1 MHFRYPTWWEASVVG
16 VEDEPAELFD
26 GLIIL
31 APARSAA
38 FVCAAFWYFPFLG
51 GVNTLCSC
59 SEFSAVSLSKK
70 RGEFVSSSFSTWVQ
84 NQFETLRFSLFAA
97 AVTLCLSGSESD
109 MLNDTCPSARSWFLL
124 FINKS

>member
-1 MHFRYPTWWEASVVG
+1 MHFRYPARREGPVVA
-16 VEDEPAELFD
+16 VEDPEPKFSD
-26 GLIIL
+26 SFVVL

-38 FVCAAFWYFPFLG
+38 FLAAALWDFPFVG

-70 RGEFVSSSFSTWVQ
+70 RGEFVSSSFSTCVQ
-84 NQFETLRFSLFAA
+84 NQFETLRFSIFAA
-97 AVTLCLSGSESD
+97 AVTLCLRGSESD